1 MSTEKCM
8 AFCKEYDCSLSTDH
22 DCFARIM
29 DAERQRWRCSN
40 VCGRRQWFNWLMVQ
54 PAFYF
59 WKQHQRRTL
68 VRNSRRTC
76 RRAYAFPGD
85 RFWKESG
92 ECLSVFGFHGGR
104 LFHCRFR
111 IWIFAEYSAAALI
124 YDLAPFICCCLHQ
137 LRLDHRTDLCHEPGR
152 ESLAERDGISSLCYV
167 WLLVSHC
174 TVTRLDNPSIL
185 CASPILGSRCPARN
199 VNRRR
204 YVESNSDFMGHDVV
218 FLST

>member
-1 MSTEKCM
+1 MVNVWDASSCANRLSKTRMCAWWEAAYERQSADQILAHHLNRCRNDL
-8 AFCKEYDCSLSTDH
+8 APAVDRWLYHLHCSLSTDH

-54 PAFYF
+54 PPVYF

-124 YDLAPFICCCLHQ
+124 YDLAPVICCCLHQ

-152 ESLAERDGISSLCYV
+152 ESLAERDGIC
-167 WLLVSHC
+167 
-174 TVTRLDNPSIL
+174 
-185 CASPILGSRCPARN
+185 SRW
-199 VNRRR
+199 
-204 YVESNSDFMGHDVV
+204 Y
-218 FLST
+218 